1 MLDIL
6 TTGFQ
11 KASDKLRS
19 KTVLTEENISSAL
32 QDIKTSLLEAD
43 VAYDVTKSFLARVK
57 EKSIGHKVS
66 TKAGKGAH
74 KIRAGAG
81 EHFVGICKKELED
94 LMGPDNSSLS
104 FSSVRP
110 TIIMML
116 GLQGTG
122 KTTTAAKLARYL
134 VRSKK
139 KKPLL
144 VACDIYRPAAAQQ
157 LKVLGQKINT
167 PVFHVENEKP
177 VNICKQAVR
186 YAYDN
191 GHDAIILD
199 TAGRLTVDTV
209 LMNELKEIKEV
220 TKPENTLLVCDAM
233 MGQDAVT
240 TAKAFNDELDLSGYI
255 MTKLDGDTRGGAALS
270 IKEVT
275 GKPIK
280 FLGMGEEVDKLDE
293 FRSEGLA
300 SRILGMGDVVGL
312 MEDFEKVADK
322 DSEKDAEKMLSGQ
335 FNFKD
340 FYKQISMIQKMGSL
354 KDVMAKLPMQNMIP
368 QGANISDKEFV
379 KVRAMIDSMTE
390 KERIQPSLLDQ
401 SRIQRIARGSGRSTQ
416 DVQGLIKKFK
426 QMKLMMG
433 NMGKNMGGLLSKVPG
448 LGKMG
453 GGMPSSPQDLSNLLS
468 KSSGKSSGQSFSS
481 QVRKVDRDKLKK
493 LRKAARNKQ
502 KKRKR

>member
-6 TTGFQ
+6 KSGFQ
-11 KASDKLRS
+11 KANDKFKG
-19 KTVLTEENISSAL
+19 KTTLTAENIGPAL
-32 QDIKTSLLEAD
+32 EDIKTSLLEAD
-43 VAYDVTKSFLARVK
+43 VGFDVTKSFLRRVE
-57 EKSIGHKVS
+57 EKALGSVVQ
-66 TKAGKGAH
+66 TKAGKGSD
-74 KIRAGAG
+74 KLKVSAGD
-81 EHFVGICKKELED
+81 HFVNVCKKELED
-94 LMGPDNSSLS
+94 LMGPDNSELKYSTI
-104 FSSVRP
+104 RP
-110 TIIMML
+110 TVVMML

-122 KTTTAAKLARYL
+122 KTTTAAKLANYL
-134 VRSKK
+134 VQKKK

-144 VACDIYRPAAAQQ
+144 VACDIYRPAAADQ
-157 LKVLGQKINT
+157 LKVLGKRINT

-177 VNICKQAVR
+177 VNICKKAIR
-186 YAYDN
+186 FAYDN

-199 TAGRLTVDTV
+199 TAGRLTIDSA
-209 LMNELKEIKEV
+209 LMNELKEIKEL

-240 TAKAFNDELDLSGYI
+240 TAKAFNEQLDLSGYI

-280 FLGMGEEVDKLDE
+280 FLGSGEGLDKLDE

-322 DSEKDAEKMLSGQ
+322 DTEKDAEKMLSGQ

-354 KDVMAKLPMQNMIP
+354 KDIMAKLPMQNMIP
-368 QGANISDKEFV
+368 EGANISDKEFIKV
-379 KVRAMIDSMTE
+379 KAMIDSMTE
-390 KERIQPSLLDQ
+390 KERINPDLLNTT
-401 SRIQRIARGSGRSTQ
+401 SRVDRISKGSGRSTQ
-416 DVQGLIKKFK
+416 EVHGLIKKFK
-426 QMKLMMG
+426 QMRLMMG
-433 NMGKNMGGLLSKVPG
+433 NMGGMMSKIPGFGGK
-448 LGKMG
+448 G
-453 GGMPSSPQDLSNLLS
+453 GGGSMPSSPEDLANLLS
-468 KSSGKSSGQSFSS
+468 KKSSKPQGESFSE

-493 LRKAARNKQ
+493 LRKAAKNKQ
-502 KKRKR
+502 KKRRR